1 MTDIQWIHSVWLFI
15 IFREKCHRK
24 CLGANNGIIELEID
38 QRVLAT
44 ATGNIRLEIENGSW
58 ARAVALALEL
68 VLAVVLELVVAL
80 GVELVLAIDVALVL
94 VEVLTLAVAL
104 VLAARR

>member
-24 CLGANNGIIELEID
+24 CLGANNGVIGLEID

-58 ARAVALALEL
+58 AWAVAMVL
-68 VLAVVLELVVAL
+68 VEAVAMVVAL

-94 VEVLTLAVAL
+94 
-104 VLAARR
+104 AARRRGRWCGCWC

>member
-24 CLGANNGIIELEID
+24 CLGANNGVIGLEID

-58 ARAVALALEL
+58 ARAVAMVLVEAVAMVVALGVEL
-68 VLAVVLELVVAL
+68 VLAVVMFVAL

-94 VEVLTLAVAL
+94 ALTRNV
-104 VLAARR
+104 

>member
-1 MTDIQWIHSVWLFI
+1 M
-15 IFREKCHRK
+15 
-24 CLGANNGIIELEID
+24 EIN

-58 ARAVALALEL
+58 ARAVAMVL
-68 VLAVVLELVVAL
+68 VEAVAMVVAL

-94 VEVLTLAVAL
+94 AL
-104 VLAARR
+104 VLALTRNV